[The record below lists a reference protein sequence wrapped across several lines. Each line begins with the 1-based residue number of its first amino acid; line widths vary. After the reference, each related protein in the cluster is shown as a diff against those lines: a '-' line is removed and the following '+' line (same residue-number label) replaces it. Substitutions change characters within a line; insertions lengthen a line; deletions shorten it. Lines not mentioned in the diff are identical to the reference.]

1 MQITS
6 EPDVAFRDCDAAFL
20 VRVRVLACA
29 ALVRELSTA
38 DGQVGAMPRKDGMER
53 KDLLAANVKI
63 FKEQGKSLDSVA
75 KKSVKVCLGLCL
87 CLCVC
92 V

>member
-1 MQITS
+1 VQITS

-20 VRVRVLACA
+20 VRACVFLRA
-29 ALVRELSTA
+29 RLWSTA